1 MMYDEKL
8 EEYIE
13 NCKDCACKERQD
25 CIGYEECFDCFEDD
39 LLTEGVEVKFF
50 EIVYNGIDNQYHC
63 VEEGN
68 PKGTSFGVGDSVED
82 AIYDAESLFN
92 TYEETVEIIRVA
104 H

>member
-1 MMYDEKL
+1 MMYDKLIEKH
-8 EEYIE
+8 IGD
-13 NCKDCACKERQD
+13 CKDYSCLETQD
-25 CIGYEECFDCFEDD
+25 CLGYEQCQECFEED
-39 LLTEGVEVKFF
+39 LLTKGVEIKFF

-92 TYEETVEIIRVA
+92 TNEETVEIIKVA